1 MKKKILISGLG
12 GSLFP
17 YLDDK
22 LIDIG
27 YEIYYVDSNPE
38 LKFIYPNLKL
48 YLSPIVTD
56 YNYLDFILDLIEKN
70 KIDIYIPLIDE
81 ELILAKSIDEIN
93 PDLKVLIPSKSFIE
107 LCLNKFKLMNK
118 LNELNI
124 SKTKSYL
131 SSSFN
136 WEINPPIF
144 LKPNMGRG
152 SRGIKKI
159 YSKFQYQVYK
169 EENKNEG
176 DILIQPIIKG
186 IEYTVGVV
194 ANSKNQILSISPKK
208 IFKKDKVTINAVT
221 ENNPIIIDQAKKLVK
236 FLSPRGPFNIQ
247 LFITP
252 EKQPII
258 FEINPRFSTTLIL
271 SIEAGVNEVDLLIN
285 NYSDQTPKPKNA
297 IEGIYLYRNWKNN
310 FYKKI

>member
-1 MKKKILISGLG
+1 MKKILISGLG

-17 YLDDK
+17 YLNDK

-56 YNYLDFILDLIEKN
+56 NSYLDFILDLIKKN

-144 LKPNMGRG
+144 KTKYG
-152 SRGIKKI
+152 
-159 YSKFQYQVYK
+159 
-169 EENKNEG
+169 
-176 DILIQPIIKG
+176 
-186 IEYTVGVV
+186 
-194 ANSKNQILSISPKK
+194 
-208 IFKKDKVTINAVT
+208 
-221 ENNPIIIDQAKKLVK
+221 
-236 FLSPRGPFNIQ
+236 
-247 LFITP
+247 
-252 EKQPII
+252 
-258 FEINPRFSTTLIL
+258 
-271 SIEAGVNEVDLLIN
+271 
-285 NYSDQTPKPKNA
+285 
-297 IEGIYLYRNWKNN
+297 
-310 FYKKI
+310 

>member
-1 MKKKILISGLG
+1 
-12 GSLFP
+12 
-17 YLDDK
+17 
-22 LIDIG
+22 
-27 YEIYYVDSNPE
+27 
-38 LKFIYPNLKL
+38 
-48 YLSPIVTD
+48 
-56 YNYLDFILDLIEKN
+56 
-70 KIDIYIPLIDE
+70 
-81 ELILAKSIDEIN
+81 
-93 PDLKVLIPSKSFIE
+93 
-107 LCLNKFKLMNK
+107 MNK

-136 WEINPPIF
+136 EINPQF

-159 YSKFQYQVYK
+159 YSKFQYQVYN

-176 DILIQPIIKG
+176 GILIQPIIKG

-285 NYSDQTPKPKNA
+285 NYSDQTPKPKDA